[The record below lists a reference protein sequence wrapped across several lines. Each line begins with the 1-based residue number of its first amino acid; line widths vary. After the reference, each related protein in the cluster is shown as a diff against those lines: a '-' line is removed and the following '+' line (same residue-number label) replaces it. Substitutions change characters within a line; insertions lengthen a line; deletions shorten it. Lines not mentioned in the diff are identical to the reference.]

1 MMLESSTRAF
11 VLPSLR
17 TRPRE
22 QSCSTRVAVTFVVVP
37 GQRVIVEKCQ
47 NQPSDGA
54 GQKRGFLFF
63 FSDQG
68 KAAADES

>member
-1 MMLESSTRAF
+1 MMLESSTRAL

-22 QSCSTRVAVTFVVVP
+22 QSRSTRVAVTFVVVP

-54 GQKRGFLFF
+54 GQK
-63 FSDQG
+63 
-68 KAAADES
+68 